1 MSRKTQQSVQL
12 LLRGI
17 NLLLEN
23 IDTVN
28 LEFAKH
34 IDWSTF
40 FTYVVENLHAVSHF
54 KHETFSVNQYAMDFG
69 TISKES
75 HKWITKWKVSYFT
88 HYTSYYPVPGLV
100 CHEVPLKIHDLFDS
114 REYSKRGGN
123 CHERMSRTLQTSE
136 AENRSKRD
144 DERQSR
150 RSSTSCIRE
159 GKI

>member
-69 TISKES
+69 TISKQS

-88 HYTSYYPVPGLV
+88 HYTSYYPVPRTS
-100 CHEVPLKIHDLFDS
+100 VP
-114 REYSKRGGN
+114 
-123 CHERMSRTLQTSE
+123 
-136 AENRSKRD
+136 
-144 DERQSR
+144 
-150 RSSTSCIRE
+150 
-159 GKI
+159 

>member
-1 MSRKTQQSVQL
+1 MEDNNLKEAATIDGPQSTVSRKTQQSVQL

-17 NLLLEN
+17 NRLLEN

-54 KHETFSVNQYAMDFG
+54 KHETFSVSQYAMDFG

-88 HYTSYYPVPGLV
+88 HYTSYYSVLRTSVP
-100 CHEVPLKIHDLFDS
+100 
-114 REYSKRGGN
+114 
-123 CHERMSRTLQTSE
+123 
-136 AENRSKRD
+136 
-144 DERQSR
+144 
-150 RSSTSCIRE
+150 
-159 GKI
+159 

>member
-40 FTYVVENLHAVSHF
+40 FTYVIENLHAVSHF
-54 KHETFSVNQYAMDFG
+54 KHETFSVLQYAMDFG
-69 TISKES
+69 TISKKS
-75 HKWITKWKVSYFT
+75 LKRITKWKATYFT
-88 HYTSYYPVPGLV
+88 
-100 CHEVPLKIHDLFDS
+100 
-114 REYSKRGGN
+114 
-123 CHERMSRTLQTSE
+123 
-136 AENRSKRD
+136 
-144 DERQSR
+144 
-150 RSSTSCIRE
+150 
-159 GKI
+159 